1 MDTPPNRSRLAAL
14 VVVLAV
20 PPLAWLLWISPVDG
34 TASDARHVAWFVTV
48 ALGCV
53 VAGALAGARSR
64 LWVLAAPGVVSAVV
78 TLYLW
83 WSSQDESGLFLVG
96 IIIATPLMLVASLPL
111 LLVGRALASI
121 GHVSE

>member
-1 MDTPPNRSRLAAL
+1 MDTPRTSPRLAAL
-14 VVVLAV
+14 VVVLAT
-20 PPLAWLLWISPVDG
+20 PPLAWLLWISSADG
-34 TASDARHVAWFVTV
+34 TPSDARHVAWFATV

-53 VAGALAGARSR
+53 VAGALAGTRSR
-64 LWVLAAPGVVSAVV
+64 LWLPAVSGVASAVV

-83 WSSQDESGLFLVG
+83 WSSEDETGLFMVG

-111 LLVGRALASI
+111 LLIGRAAASV